1 MDRVQPGMAEPAEQ
15 IAARFV
21 LARAGRGAARAG
33 AAGAAR
39 AAHAAH
45 AVVGSVRVAT
55 YLPVFLSPLPPCPV
69 K

>member
-21 LARAGRGAARAG
+21 LARAGRGPRLLDNMQESILA
-33 AAGAAR
+33 
-39 AAHAAH
+39 
-45 AVVGSVRVAT
+45 
-55 YLPVFLSPLPPCPV
+55 